1 MARTAK
7 GMANLI
13 PNRERTA
20 ERRREIAKMGGKA
33 SGVARAKHKALRDTL
48 LELLSLPMKKGEVAE
63 TATSIEGMK
72 SPDVNMSV
80 RARIMLSMVTKA
92 AKGDVKAA
100 SFIRDTIGE
109 APVQELKV
117 EQSAVTQMSDEQLR
131 RIASGEA

>member
-1 MARTAK
+1 MARKTA
-7 GMANLI
+7 GVGNLI
-13 PNRERTA
+13 PNSERTA

-33 SGVARAKHKALRDTL
+33 SGVARNAHKALRDTL
-48 LELLSLPMKKGEVAE
+48 LELLSLPMKKGSVAE

-72 SPDVNMSV
+72 NADVNLSV

-100 SFIRDTIGE
+100 AFIRDTIGE
-109 APVQELKV
+109 APVQEVKV

-131 RIASGEA
+131 RIANGEA